1 MQAGIFYNS
10 LIRLFLIVILQSQRE
25 IDFRTKKIS
34 KLVWDYAL
42 PGIVGTL
49 VTMLYNVVDRIYI
62 GQGVG
67 ALAISGLAITM
78 PVINLT
84 SSLGMLVG
92 AGAAA
97 RISISLGRN
106 DKQTAEK
113 ILGNSLLLT
122 LILNA
127 VFITLFVYY
136 LDPILIS
143 FGASE
148 LTLPYA
154 RDYLQIVLLGNVLVS
169 LTYNFNAMMRAS
181 DYPQKAMYTMLIGAV
196 INTILSPIFLFGFNM
211 GIRGVAWAT
220 VISMFIGLL
229 FVMHHFTR
237 RSSVIRLR
245 WRNVRLNKAIIL
257 SIISIGLSPFS
268 MQVAASG
275 VNILM
280 NTSLIR
286 YGGDLAVGAFGI
298 INTILGLFLIT
309 ILGLNQ
315 GTQPI
320 FGFNYG
326 AGNYKRVRH
335 TLYYTMKIATIITTV
350 GFIIGQLFPRQIAMA
365 FTTDTELLD
374 LTERGVRI
382 AIAALPLVGMQ
393 IVASSFFQSLGYA
406 FKSIIQSLSRQ
417 LIFLVPG
424 IILLPRL
431 WELDGLWIA
440 LPISDTLAA
449 MLSLTLLL
457 GQIRLLKRMENEP
470 LQSESIK
477 TSN

>member
-1 MQAGIFYNS
+1 MQT
-10 LIRLFLIVILQSQRE
+10 QRE

-42 PGIVGTL
+42 PGIIGT
-49 VTMLYNVVDRIYI
+49 VVNMLYNVVDRIYI

-67 ALAISGLAITM
+67 ALAISGLAITT

-92 AGAAA
+92 SGAAA
-97 RISISLGRN
+97 RISIALGRN
-106 DKQTAEK
+106 DKETAEK
-113 ILGNSLLLT
+113 IVGNSLLLT
-122 LILNA
+122 ILLNA
-127 VFITLFVYY
+127 VFITLIYYY
-136 LDPILIS
+136 LDPILIA
-143 FGASE
+143 FGASD

-181 DYPQKAMYTMLIGAV
+181 GYPKKAMITMLIGAALN
-196 INTILSPIFLFGFNM
+196 IIISPILLFGFNM
-211 GIRGVAWAT
+211 GIKGVAWAT

-229 FVMHHFTR
+229 FVMHHFTS
-237 RSSVIRLR
+237 RSSTIRLR

-275 VNILM
+275 VNVLM
-280 NTSLIR
+280 NTSLMR

-298 INTILGLFLIT
+298 VNTILGLLLIT

-320 FGFNYG
+320 LGYNYG
-326 AGNYKRVRH
+326 SGNYKRVRE
-335 TLYYTMKIATIITTV
+335 TLYYTLKVATIITTI
-350 GFIIGQLFPRQIAMA
+350 GFIVGELFPRQIAMA
-365 FTTDTELLD
+365 FTTDIELLD

-382 AIAALPLVGMQ
+382 AVIALPLVGMQ

-424 IILLPRL
+424 IILFPRL
-431 WELDGLWIA
+431 WGLDGLWIA
-440 LPISDTLAA
+440 IPVSDTLAA
-449 MLSLTLLL
+449 LLSLTLLI
-457 GQIRLLKRMENEP
+457 GQIRILKR
-470 LQSESIK
+470 LDQGADQSATPKANRLITK
-477 TSN
+477 TNSDSDKLDD